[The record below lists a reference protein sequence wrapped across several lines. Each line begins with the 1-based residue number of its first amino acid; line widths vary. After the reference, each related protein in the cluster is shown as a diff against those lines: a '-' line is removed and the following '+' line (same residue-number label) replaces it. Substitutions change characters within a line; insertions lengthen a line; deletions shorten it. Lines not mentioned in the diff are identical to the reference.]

1 MYSTL
6 GHPDISSRLNQCKQG
21 HDLQSRPSRA
31 SEPVVGP
38 RALAC
43 IDSAAKKYPDV
54 QELNTSATA
63 VREFVTSSRVAHWVE
78 LAQRATFKG
87 RYRRAVDCYRDALF
101 YLSRAEGDHQI
112 AAAQITREIELLRAR
127 MATRAAVDSDGH

>member
-1 MYSTL
+1 AQQQA
-6 GHPDISSRLNQCKQG
+6 RLHEKVETAN
-21 HDLQSRPSRA
+21 
-31 SEPVVGP
+31 

-87 RYRRAVDCYRDALF
+87 RYRRAIDCYRDSLF
-101 YLSRAEGDHQI
+101 YFSRADGDHEI
-112 AAAQITREIELLRAR
+112 AAERITREIELLRAR
-127 MATRAAVDSDGH
+127 MATHTQVDSD